1 MKRLTSKI
9 KPASGFDHLFH
20 IGLSIVLALLVFV
33 LVRIDL
39 GGLAV
44 AVILLGKW
52 RMFSVKPRHWPANI
66 RANSIDIIV
75 GLSILIFMNN
85 TDSQT
90 IQLIWTVLYGS
101 WLVFLKPQNSQ
112 IAVASQA
119 IIGQAVGLSAL
130 FLNWGGD
137 ALYLLVIGS
146 WVVCYAASRHFFTGF
161 DEPLTDFMSHV
172 WGFFGASLVWVL
184 GHWLLFYGVLSQ
196 PTLLLTLLGFGLAS
210 LYYLEKTDRL
220 SKLMRRQV
228 IFIILAF
235 VIVILAF
242 SNWGDKAV

>member
-9 KPASGFDHLFH
+9 KPASGFAHLFH

-52 RMFSVKPRHWPANI
+52 RMFSVTN
-66 RANSIDIIV
+66 
-75 GLSILIFMNN
+75 
-85 TDSQT
+85 
-90 IQLIWTVLYGS
+90 VL
-101 WLVFLKPQNSQ
+101 LLATEV
-112 IAVASQA
+112 
-119 IIGQAVGLSAL
+119 
-130 FLNWGGD
+130 GD